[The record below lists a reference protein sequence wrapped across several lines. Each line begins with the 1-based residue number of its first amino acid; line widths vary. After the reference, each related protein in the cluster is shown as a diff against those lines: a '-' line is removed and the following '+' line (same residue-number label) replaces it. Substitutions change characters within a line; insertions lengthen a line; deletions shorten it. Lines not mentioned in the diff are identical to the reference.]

1 MGGGDDSVGWPPA
14 GGESGYQFLS
24 LPSLSSG
31 PGNGTS
37 RYLKFRVD
45 SSPPLLSSN
54 VFQAVVEVYIHVMN
68 HPL

>member
-1 MGGGDDSVGWPPA
+1 MGGGDDSVGWPPP

-54 VFQAVVEVYIHVMN
+54 AEMCFK
-68 HPL
+68 L